1 MNQHQPVSE
10 RLGRPESP
18 RSFTPPPLAYQPPRP
33 RTYRPPIALVG
44 AGGISKHHLNAYR
57 QMGLTVAV
65 ICDIDLDRAKERR
78 DAFFPEA
85 AVTGDAAEAIGF
97 PGIEVVDIT
106 THPKERVA
114 LVETA
119 LRAGKHV
126 LSQKPFVLD
135 LGDGEYLAD
144 LAERQG
150 VLLAVNQ
157 NGRWAP
163 HFRYLES
170 VVRAGLLGPLASI
183 DLSLQWDHTWTE
195 HSPFNE
201 IHHLLLYDFAIHWFD
216 IMTLWMGD
224 QQAERVFASVRHTE
238 FQTARPPFLA
248 HAVVD
253 YPHAQARLTLNAQTQ
268 HGQRD
273 QSTVAGRDGTV
284 RAWGPDLNRQQVEL
298 TTAQGT
304 ASPQL
309 SGQWFDCGF
318 EGTMGELLC
327 AIEEGREPS
336 HAARRCLPS
345 LALCFAA
352 IASANEGRTYVPGE
366 VRRCP
371 S

>member
-1 MNQHQPVSE
+1 
-10 RLGRPESP
+10 
-18 RSFTPPPLAYQPPRP
+18 
-33 RTYRPPIALVG
+33 
-44 AGGISKHHLNAYR
+44 
-57 QMGLTVAV
+57 
-65 ICDIDLDRAKERR
+65 
-78 DAFFPEA
+78 
-85 AVTGDAAEAIGF
+85 
-97 PGIEVVDIT
+97 VDIT

-114 LVETA
+114 LVEMA

-135 LGDGEYLAD
+135 LADGER
-144 LAERQG
+144 LAELAEQQG
-150 VLLAVNQ
+150 VRLAVNQ

-163 HFRYLES
+163 HFRYIES
-170 VVRAGLLGPLASI
+170 SLRGGLLGPVASI

-224 QQAERVFASVRHTE
+224 QRAERVFASVRRAE

-253 YPHAQARLTLNAQTQ
+253 YPHAQARLTLNAQTL

-273 QSTVAGRDGTV
+273 QSTIAGRDGTI
-284 RAWGPDLNRQQVEL
+284 RAVGPDLNRQRVEL

-304 ASPQL
+304 ASPEL
-309 SGQWFDCGF
+309 DGQWFDSGF

-327 AIEEGREPS
+327 AIEDDREPS
-336 HAARRCLPS
+336 HSARRCLPS

-352 IASANEGRTYVPGE
+352 IASANEGRPFVPGE

-371 S
+371 A